1 MDAHVSRR
9 IPTMK
14 ENTVLVLNDCPSCGE
29 SDKQTH
35 HSKDLPSIPLFWVL
49 KFLYESNN
57 SNFFQTNPGFL
68 VFPTIAQALGKD
80 PLHYWLDRS
89 IQQGTRERFLI
100 LTLYQLSTRNSG
112 IASNSSYLC
121 HVSRAVTETQ
131 HDVAKLCRYSVENL
145 LE

>member
-1 MDAHVSRR
+1 
-9 IPTMK
+9 MK

-49 KFLYESNN
+49 KFLNESNN

-100 LTLYQLSTRNSG
+100 LTLYQISG
-112 IASNSSYLC
+112 TV
-121 HVSRAVTETQ
+121 VSPQTPRIYVMSPEPLQKPSMMWPSFAGT
-131 HDVAKLCRYSVENL
+131 L
-145 LE
+145 

>member
-1 MDAHVSRR
+1 MTAHRAGKVTNKHTIQKTS
-9 IPTMK
+9 
-14 ENTVLVLNDCPSCGE
+14 LQSLSG
-29 SDKQTH
+29 S
-35 HSKDLPSIPLFWVL
+35 L

-68 VFPTIAQALGKD
+68 VFATIAQALGKD
-80 PLHYWLDRS
+80 PLHYWLDS
-89 IQQGTRERFLI
+89 IQGTRRKVSHPHSVSNI
-100 LTLYQLSTRNSG
+100 RNSG